1 MKLITTLHS
10 HKCPYCQGNARIVES
25 EMTTSIINNDGYL
38 EARGNASY
46 RCGAYCN
53 TCKKPLFVDPT
64 DNYRILPLDAGYIRL
79 HYLFKK

>member
-10 HKCPYCQGNARIVES
+10 HKCPYCQGNVRIVES

-46 RCGAYCN
+46 RGE
-53 TCKKPLFVDPT
+53 
-64 DNYRILPLDAGYIRL
+64 
-79 HYLFKK
+79 